1 MTETLRKRQK
11 SCSRATGRGNLPS
24 TLLIVLGL
32 LLFAPLLAEE
42 PQTEI
47 TKWQDGKSACA
58 SLTYDDSSINQ
69 FRIDIPLLNERNM
82 KGTFFVVTSNIEG
95 SRNQPTFV
103 GRPIMEIIRE
113 SEKTPTTKENVFE
126 RISVLNYLQTIQRV
140 PELKDFSA
148 QALNRFIAPRNFTG
162 LGPVV
167 DTALTKLRQSGATY
181 SVTPRTASVVDRRY
195 PVTWDELRRHAA
207 AGHEIANHTV
217 SHPFTPALDE
227 ANIVYEAE
235 KANQDILEQIGPKH
249 TFSIEAPYG
258 IHDPRVQPILTSRFA
273 LTRNWVTDEF
283 MDEFLRGDRRDPAT
297 SKREYVQWQRGALTR
312 TPLDT
317 MKEWVDKSIEHGIWL
332 VLVFHGIEGIGWE
345 PLTTDTKRA
354 YYDYMKE
361 REGRLWIATF
371 QDGVKYARE
380 RMNSKVTTSRSGESI
395 VVTLKSSLDPK
406 LYDLPLTARTTIPSD
421 WQVVR
426 FQQGDDVRWLPVH
439 RDGAKTSVMYRIAP
453 NGKPATLE
461 KGLN

>member
-1 MTETLRKRQK
+1 MRSFRVL
-11 SCSRATGRGNLPS
+11 
-24 TLLIVLGL
+24 LGL
-32 LLFAPLLAEE
+32 LLLAPLLAEE

-47 TKWQDGKSACA
+47 TKWQDGKSACV

-82 KGTFFVVTSNIEG
+82 KGTFFVITSNIQG

-103 GRPIMEIIRE
+103 GRPIMEIILE
-113 SEKTPTTKENVFE
+113 SEKIRTTKENAFE
-126 RISVLNYLQTIQRV
+126 RISALNYLQTIQHV

-148 QALNRFIAPRNFTG
+148 QRLNRFIAPGNFTE
-162 LGPVV
+162 LGAVV
-167 DTALTKLRQSGATY
+167 DAALEKLRQTGVTY
-181 SVTPRTASVVDRRY
+181 SVAAKKSSDVDRRY
-195 PVTWDELRRHAA
+195 PVTWDELRRVAA
-207 AGHEIANHTV
+207 VGHEIANHTV

-235 KANQDILEQIGPKH
+235 KAREDILEQIGPKH

-258 IHDPRVQPILTSRFA
+258 IHDPRVRPILTSRFS
-273 LTRNWVTDEF
+273 LTRNWVTDDF
-283 MDEFLRGDRRDPAT
+283 MDGFLRDDRRDPIT
-297 SKREYVQWQRGALTR
+297 SKKEYVQWQRGALTQ

-317 MKEWVDKSIEHGIWL
+317 MKGWVDTSIQHGIWL

-380 RMNSKVTTSRSGESI
+380 RVNSKITTSRSGESI

-421 WQVVR
+421 WRVVR
-426 FQQGDDVRWLPVH
+426 FRQGDDVRWLPVY
-439 RDGAKTSVMYRIAP
+439 RDGAKTSVMYRMAP